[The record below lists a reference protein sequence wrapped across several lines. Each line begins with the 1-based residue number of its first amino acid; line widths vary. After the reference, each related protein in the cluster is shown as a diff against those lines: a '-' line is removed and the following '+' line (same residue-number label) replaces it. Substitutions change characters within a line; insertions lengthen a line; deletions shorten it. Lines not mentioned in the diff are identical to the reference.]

1 MFVDVTA
8 TDHCGSIKNY
18 NQESDWSAAAAKP
31 NKPVNEAYV
40 TSCQRLLPSPPKR
53 TILVSDR
60 GPLQSRNCL
69 EGGRRLVLLK
79 RNGALWKRGVEWKR
93 KTPAVVE

>member
-8 TDHCGSIKNY
+8 TDHCESIKNY
-18 NQESDWSAAAAKP
+18 NQESDRSAAAAKP

-40 TSCQRLLPSPPKR
+40 TSCQRLLPSPPSR

-60 GPLQSRNCL
+60 GPLLPPPRNCL
-69 EGGRRLVLLK
+69 GGGRRLVLLK
-79 RNGALWKRGVEWKR
+79 RNRALGRGE
-93 KTPAVVE
+93 